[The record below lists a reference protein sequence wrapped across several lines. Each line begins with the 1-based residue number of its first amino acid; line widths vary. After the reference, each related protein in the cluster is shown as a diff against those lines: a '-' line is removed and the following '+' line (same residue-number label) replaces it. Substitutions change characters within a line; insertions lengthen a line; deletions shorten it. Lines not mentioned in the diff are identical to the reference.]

1 MSKKKLI
8 ISKKIIFYSSFA
20 LLFALLSFFSYS
32 PSKIEDD
39 PEPVSLVIEQTPSKK
54 IIKPTDSSTIAV
66 EEETDSLVKKSQNI
80 SLKVDVLSLENLNAK
95 YLIVI
100 GAFKEKNNAIS
111 LCLQMLENGYKDC
124 HVIYN
129 GTSLYWVTYN
139 SYHSKKSA
147 LNDFNDLKLDGWIKR
162 IK

>member
-111 LCLQMLENGYKDC
+111 LCLQMLEN
-124 HVIYN
+124 
-129 GTSLYWVTYN
+129 
-139 SYHSKKSA
+139 
-147 LNDFNDLKLDGWIKR
+147 
-162 IK
+162 